1 MLQLEIKVLVIENY
15 PDRDFTRAVSP
26 TWGKVDVSRLP
37 WAELSAAQLPL
48 NSLELVDELS
58 CAATKAISMSPPSY
72 STAPHSSYHRPMPF
86 VLGWLLYQKRQTGN
100 ISNRL
105 VPHFVLEVAQMVDPH
120 TPKGFTVHFSTCILA
135 SSYSL
140 NAEEIIIII
149 QTSGELVD
157 ALVASAASL

>member
-26 TWGKVDVSRLP
+26 TWGKVDVSPLP
-37 WAELSAAQLPL
+37 WAESSAAQLPL

-86 VLGWLLYQKRQTGN
+86 FLGWLLYQKRQTGN

-120 TPKGFTVHFSTCILA
+120 THTKGSPSISPLESWRHHILSTQKK
-135 SSYSL
+135 SSSSFKL
-140 NAEEIIIII
+140 LENW
-149 QTSGELVD
+149 LMH
-157 ALVASAASL
+157 